1 MNQVSLGVEKGCR
14 GSAAVSGKND
24 RTVSVKE
31 GVEISYI
38 LNAEA
43 RKRASSG
50 SLTEAFS
57 LSVAQS
63 VRRFHQSF
71 RQYNPTP
78 LVTLTNLARS
88 LRVANIWIKD
98 ESYRFGLNAFKV
110 LGASYA
116 IACVIGGKLGIPENN
131 LSFHIFNSAPIREK
145 LRGTTFVTATDGNHG
160 RAVAWAAQKLGVN
173 AVVYMPQG
181 SSRARFEAI
190 KQYGAQVEIIEG
202 NYDDAV
208 HRAAG
213 QAQKNGWILVQD
225 SAWEGYEEIPTR
237 IVQGYLT
244 IMHEAFEQLDGKIPT
259 HVFVQ
264 CGVGS
269 LASAV
274 QAYLVELFGMRS
286 PRFIV
291 VEPERASCFYKSMSI
306 NDGNPHKISGDLD
319 TIMAGLAC
327 GEPGLLA
334 WRVLRSWADVFVT
347 CSDSVAAEGMRIL
360 ANPLAGDDKV
370 VSGESGAVTTGLLA
384 CLIRDARYRE
394 VAEALRITQESK
406 ILLISTEGDTDPD
419 MYQRIVR
426 GNAI

>member
-1 MNQVSLGVEKGCR
+1 MFDK
-14 GSAAVSGKND
+14 KD
-24 RTVSVKE
+24 RIVSVKKE
-31 GVEISYI
+31 VEISYI

-50 SLTEAFS
+50 SLTEPFS
-57 LSVAQS
+57 LSVAES

-71 RQYNPTP
+71 PQYDPTP
-78 LVTLTNLARS
+78 LVTLTNLARN
-88 LRVANIWIKD
+88 LKVANIWIKD

-116 IACVIGGKLGIPENN
+116 IACVIGGKLGIPEDN
-131 LSFHIFNSAPIREK
+131 LSFHMFNSAPIREK
-145 LRGTTFVTATDGNHG
+145 LTGTTFVTATDGNHG

-190 KQYGAQVEIIEG
+190 KQYGAQTEIIKG

-208 HRAAG
+208 HWAAQ
-213 QAQKNGWILVQD
+213 QAQKNDWILVQD
-225 SAWEGYEEIPTR
+225 TAWEGYEEIPTK
-237 IVQGYLT
+237 IIQGYLT
-244 IMHEAFEQLDGKIPT
+244 LLHEALEQLGGKIPT

-274 QAYLVELFGMRS
+274 QAYLVELFGMRR
-286 PRFIV
+286 PKFIV
-291 VEPERASCFYKSMSI
+291 VEPERASCFYESMSI
-306 NDGNPHKISGDLD
+306 NDGNLHKISGDLN

-327 GEPGLLA
+327 GEPGLLG
-334 WRVLRSWADVFVT
+334 WKILYSYADVFVT
-347 CSDSVAAEGMRIL
+347 CSDSVAIKGMRIL

-384 CLIRDARYRE
+384 CLVGDARYRKI
-394 VAEALRITQESK
+394 AEALKITQESK

-419 MYQRIVR
+419 MYQKIVS
-426 GNAI
+426 GNAD

>member
-1 MNQVSLGVEKGCR
+1 M
-14 GSAAVSGKND
+14 
-24 RTVSVKE
+24 KE

-43 RKRASSG
+43 RKRAPSG

-57 LSVAQS
+57 LPVAQS

-71 RQYNPTP
+71 PQYNPTP
-78 LVTLTNLARS
+78 LVTLTNLARN
-88 LRVANIWIKD
+88 LRVDNIWIKD

-116 IACVIGGKLGIPENN
+116 IACVIGGKLGIPESN

-190 KQYGAQVEIIEG
+190 KQYGAQTEIIEG

-208 HRAAG
+208 HWAAG
-213 QAQKNGWILVQD
+213 QAQKNGWVLVQD
-225 SAWEGYEEIPTR
+225 TAWEGYEEIPTR
-237 IVQGYLT
+237 ILQGYLT
-244 IMHEAFEQLDGKIPT
+244 ILHEALEQLGDKIPT
-259 HVFVQ
+259 HIFVQ

-269 LASAV
+269 LASAL
-274 QAYLVELFGMRS
+274 QAYLVELFGMRR
-286 PRFIV
+286 PKFIV
-291 VEPERASCFYKSMSI
+291 VEPEKAACFYESMLI
-306 NDGNPHKISGDLD
+306 NDGNPHRISGDLN

-327 GEPGLLA
+327 GQPGLLG
-334 WRVLRSWADVFVT
+334 WKILHSYADVFVT
-347 CSDSVAAEGMRIL
+347 CSDSVAIKGMRIL

-370 VSGESGAVTTGLLA
+370 VSGESGAVTTGLLG
-384 CLIRDARYRE
+384 CLVGDARYRE
-394 VAEALRITQESK
+394 IAEALKITQESK
-406 ILLISTEGDTDPD
+406 VLLISTEGDTDPD
-419 MYQRIVR
+419 MYQKIVW
-426 GNAI
+426 GNAA

>member
-1 MNQVSLGVEKGCR
+1 MFD
-14 GSAAVSGKND
+14 KND

-31 GVEISYI
+31 RTEISYI

-43 RKRASSG
+43 RKRVSSG
-50 SLTEAFS
+50 SLTEPFS
-57 LSVAQS
+57 LSVAES
-63 VRRFHQSF
+63 VRRFYQSF
-71 RQYNPTP
+71 PQYNPTP
-78 LVTLTNLARS
+78 LVTLDNLARN

-116 IACVIGGKLGIPENN
+116 IACVIGGKLGISEDN
-131 LSFHIFNSAPIREK
+131 LSFDIFSSDPIREK
-145 LRGTTFVTATDGNHG
+145 LTGTTFVTATDGNHG
-160 RAVAWAAQKLGVN
+160 RAVAWVAQKLGVN

-190 KQYGAQVEIIEG
+190 KQYGAQTEIVKG

-208 HRAAG
+208 HWAAE

-225 SAWEGYEEIPTR
+225 TAWEGYEEIPTR

-244 IMHEAFEQLDGKIPT
+244 LLHEALEQLGGKIPT

-269 LASAV
+269 LAAAM
-274 QAYLVELFGMRS
+274 QAYVVELFGPNRPIS
-286 PRFIV
+286 VV
-291 VEPERASCFYKSMSI
+291 VEPERASCFYESMSI
-306 NDGNPHKISGDLD
+306 NDGNLHKISGDLN

-334 WRVLRSWADVFVT
+334 WKILYSYADVFVT
-347 CSDSVAAEGMRIL
+347 CSDSVAIKGMRIL
-360 ANPLAGDDKV
+360 ANPLAGDGKV

-384 CLIRDARYRE
+384 CLVGDARYRE
-394 VAEALRITQESK
+394 TAEALKITQESK
-406 ILLISTEGDTDPD
+406 ILLVSTEGDTDPD
-419 MYQRIVR
+419 MYQKIVS
-426 GNAI
+426 GNAD